1 MTERARRP
9 SVAPKTQDVPAR
21 SAVKASDAAAKR
33 AEEPEDE
40 TETRREGEAAERAL
54 GRGVAI
60 GLPALTVFAA
70 IVVGFVASVGS
81 GLLVLASGILI
92 GAIALLWASVRT
104 LSGDAPL
111 PEDLEVLAA
120 QHHDVDALAESKL
133 RVMRAL
139 KDIENEHAIGRIDDA
154 DYEALSGQYRHEA
167 KALMREMDRNAA
179 AGIAEAE
186 RVAREYLTKLGLGMP
201 PNPAKGDTRPSRTSI
216 TNEPA
221 MESAANA
228 EGAGEPAEE
237 SSERVRVSCEKCATS
252 NEPDAAFCKKCGA
265 QLREGGSEGA
275 KVNESDA
282 TS

>member
-1 MTERARRP
+1 
-9 SVAPKTQDVPAR
+9 
-21 SAVKASDAAAKR
+21 VKASDTSAKR
-33 AEEPEDE
+33 AEEPKPAAEE
-40 TETRREGEAAERAL
+40 MGREAEAAERAL

-60 GLPALTVFAA
+60 GLPVLTVVAA
-70 IVVGFVASVGS
+70 IVVGFIASVGS
-81 GLLVLASGILI
+81 GLLVLASGVLI

-111 PEDLEVLAA
+111 PADLEVLAA

-133 RVMRAL
+133 RVLRAL
-139 KDIENEHAIGRIDDA
+139 KDLESEHAIGRIDDA
-154 DYEALSGQYRHEA
+154 DYEALSSQYRHEA
-167 KALMREMDRNAA
+167 KDLMREMDQNAA

-186 RVAREYLTKLGLGMP
+186 RVAREYLTKLGLGTP
-201 PNPAKGDTRPSRTSI
+201 PHAAKGGTPRSRTPV

-221 MESAANA
+221 IEAAANA
-228 EGAGEPAEE
+228 EGASEPAEE

-252 NEPDAAFCKKCGA
+252 NEADAAFCKKCGA
-265 QLREGGSEGA
+265 TLRKGDGGEA